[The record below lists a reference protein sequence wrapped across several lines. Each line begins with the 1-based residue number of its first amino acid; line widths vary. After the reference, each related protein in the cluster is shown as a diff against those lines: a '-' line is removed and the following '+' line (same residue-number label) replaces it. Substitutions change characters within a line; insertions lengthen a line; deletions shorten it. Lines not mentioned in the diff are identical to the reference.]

1 MNTIA
6 SCEGCGADAMEEMA
20 FRAQLCAACAVLVGV
35 CRVNG
40 AIEVDDPG
48 EICDEVYRDMQFD
61 MDAWGK
67 MRMNGATLKFGGSKY
82 IDKKDYDLIRRLRAN
97 SGIVEQREK
106 DAHIAHLVWELKEK
120 DDELEAAEAK
130 LKKERKKARYKGVI
144 GPSPLG
150 YDGISHVEF
159 HILRTLAKFERPMR
173 KTHIVQDVSDY
184 LVIDSIEVRKVL
196 EGLYKTK
203 LLLVGQEVEWSSG
216 PYGYGRNLMDYTGN
230 SLGGSDDAFYL
241 TPAGFVKFR
250 EYCGIHHPSSD
261 PWK

>member
-48 EICDEVYRDMQFD
+48 ELCDEVYRDMQFE
-61 MDAWGK
+61 MDAHGK
-67 MRMNGATLKFGGSKY
+67 MRMNGAMLKFGGSKY

-97 SGIVEQREK
+97 TDIWEMAQMQGWNSQLEWEVGRKEDELKAARAELK
-106 DAHIAHLVWELKEK
+106 AARAELKE
-120 DDELEAAEAK
+120 
-130 LKKERKKARYKGVI
+130 ERNRFKSVLR
-144 GPSPLG
+144 PTPLG

-173 KTHIVQDVSDY
+173 KKHIVQDVSDY
-184 LVIDSIEVRKVL
+184 LVIDWIEVRKVL

-203 LLLVGQEVEWSSG
+203 LLLVGQEVEW
-216 PYGYGRNLMDYTGN
+216 N
-230 SLGGSDDAFYL
+230 SCHSYDRYPVDSDEAFYL